1 MNSAK
6 THQIIDFK
14 NIHVNYGMTTVLE
27 NINLTVNEGE
37 NWVILGAN
45 GSGKSTL
52 MKLFSHDI
60 YPNTQYQFKKEIFG
74 KDRWDIF
81 ELKKNLGIITN
92 DLQNKFLNYGPKTSG
107 MEIVLSGLY
116 SSLGIFQHHN
126 FTDEQISKAGEVLK
140 YLDIEKL
147 SNKKLCEMSTGE
159 QRRCIIGR
167 SLIHSPRAFILD
179 EPTTGLDIKAQKSFL
194 NLLQKLSQNTSVILI
209 THNIDEIFPQ
219 ITHAAL
225 MYNKTIYKQGKKEDI
240 LTSQNLSE
248 IFETEINL
256 KQSDGKYYIAHTKE
270 SV

>member
-1 MNSAK
+1 
-6 THQIIDFK
+6 
-14 NIHVNYGMTTVLE
+14 
-27 NINLTVNEGE
+27 
-37 NWVILGAN
+37 
-45 GSGKSTL
+45 
-52 MKLFSHDI
+52 
-60 YPNTQYQFKKEIFG
+60 
-74 KDRWDIF
+74 
-81 ELKKNLGIITN
+81 
-92 DLQNKFLNYGPKTSG
+92 
-107 MEIVLSGLY
+107 
-116 SSLGIFQHHN
+116 
-126 FTDEQISKAGEVLK
+126 
-140 YLDIEKL
+140 
-147 SNKKLCEMSTGE
+147 MSTGE

>member
-1 MNSAK
+1 M
-6 THQIIDFK
+6 
-14 NIHVNYGMTTVLE
+14 Y
-27 NINLTVNEGE
+27 
-37 NWVILGAN
+37 
-45 GSGKSTL
+45 
-52 MKLFSHDI
+52 
-60 YPNTQYQFKKEIFG
+60 
-74 KDRWDIF
+74 
-81 ELKKNLGIITN
+81 
-92 DLQNKFLNYGPKTSG
+92 
-107 MEIVLSGLY
+107 
-116 SSLGIFQHHN
+116 
-126 FTDEQISKAGEVLK
+126 
-140 YLDIEKL
+140 
-147 SNKKLCEMSTGE
+147 
-159 QRRCIIGR
+159 IGR

-194 NLLQKLSQNTSVILI
+194 NLLQKLSQNTAVILI